1 MHSLTIVSTAPF
13 PGPSSVACKSLYP
26 ESWRQGVEGGLGARD
41 LSTTERRESLSA
53 LKQIPRWGCAI
64 VRAGDVMSEIDI
76 EVTTVAKMS
85 TSTLLSAVWGYW
97 SDNGNERLADI
108 EEVRVVAPNGDVVVI
123 RADSFT
129 VVSDG

>member
-1 MHSLTIVSTAPF
+1 
-13 PGPSSVACKSLYP
+13 
-26 ESWRQGVEGGLGARD
+26 
-41 LSTTERRESLSA
+41 
-53 LKQIPRWGCAI
+53 
-64 VRAGDVMSEIDI
+64 MSEIDI